1 MLLFG
6 KFCNDELV
14 AFFEEGLGEVGGV
27 FVGEGH
33 GDPALVPEVGGVF
46 DGGVLLEEG
55 FLLESGFDG
64 DARGGVSE
72 DHEHFSGDFEDGVIP
87 GEFFDGSREGSAELF
102 KALDVGIGHG
112 SILASMK
119 LREGWLRLAPLV
131 AQGEI
136 KK

>member
-6 KFCNDELV
+6 EFCDNELV
-14 AFFEEGLGEVGGV
+14 AFFQESLGEVGGV
-27 FVGEGH
+27 FVGEGD
-33 GDPALVPEVGGVF
+33 GDPALVAEVGGVF

-55 FLLESGFDG
+55 FLLEGGFDG
-64 DARGGVSE
+64 DARGVVSE

-87 GEFFDGSREGSAELF
+87 GEFFDGSGEGSAELF

-112 SILASMK
+112 SILTRMK
-119 LREGWLRLAPLV
+119 LRRGRLRLARLV
-131 AQGEI
+131 AQGEN